1 MNKVAGQ
8 EISSLSSARSVHAIR
23 SFPAV
28 LFAAGFLAFGLSGCH
43 QAPSP
48 DVLATVNGKPIML
61 ADVDRAYKQNLGETA
76 QPPSKELAASLRLNV
91 LHQMI
96 VDEIMQQRAA
106 RLNLVATDEEVDAK
120 LTDMKALATQE
131 EFNEQLK
138 QKNLTLD
145 DVRREIRRS
154 LTITKLQNKEI
165 LSKVNITTAEIG
177 NYYNTHKS
185 EFNLI
190 EPDYH
195 LARIVVTSEPS
206 KQGTNLQN
214 NKATNDAEA
223 KKKIQMLR
231 NRLDAGE
238 DFLSVAARFSEDPV
252 STSNGGDFGFI
263 PESQLQAN
271 PEMFNAISKLKAG
284 QTTETLPMVRAE
296 GSARKIFGYAIYLL
310 IEKRPAGQREIND
323 PNVQQNIR
331 QQLRSTQAQL
341 LESAYN
347 EMLYNEAKVHN
358 YLAEQ
363 TLKTGGA

>member
-1 MNKVAGQ
+1 MNKAASR

-28 LFAAGFLAFGLSGCH
+28 LFAAGFLAVGLSGCH

-76 QPPSKELAASLRLNV
+76 QSPSKEVAANLRLNV

-106 RLNLVATDEEVDAK
+106 KLNLVATDEEVDAK

-177 NYYNTHKS
+177 NYYSTHKS

-195 LARIVVTSEPS
+195 LARIVVTNEPS

-238 DFLSVAARFSEDPV
+238 DFLSVAARFSEDPA
-252 STSNGGDFGFI
+252 STSNGGDFGFV
-263 PESQLQAN
+263 PESQLQADQ
-271 PEMFNAISKLKAG
+271 EIFNAVSKLKAG
-284 QTTETLPMVRAE
+284 QTTDTLPMMRAE
-296 GSARKIFGYAIYLL
+296 GSVRKTVGYAIYLL
-310 IEKRPAGQREIND
+310 IEKRPAGQREMND

-331 QQLRSTQAQL
+331 QLLRNTQAQL

-347 EMLYNEAKVHN
+347 DILYNDAKVHN

-363 TLKTGGA
+363 ILKAGGA